1 MFTVHCWHSVSMAVT
16 SLTQISYRMISVSIS
31 VLSFIVAWQYANAI
45 TATIVLSVC
54 PSVTLVSCDKTV
66 ERIDFLDRI
75 LPSVNAGLCCNGI
88 HTARK
93 RITYLPRNLNF
104 LNSENLPFFFS
115 FFSSHHRCCNLMRVR
130 RSQVDDI
137 ERPTSFTAL
146 DHVTVAISGRTSQ
159 RSRACDYVKSFLCE
173 AV

>member
-104 LNSENLPFFFS
+104 LNSENLPFFFI
-115 FFSSHHRCCNLMRVR
+115 FFIPP
-130 RSQVDDI
+130 QVLQ
-137 ERPTSFTAL
+137 PNASA
-146 DHVTVAISGRTSQ
+146 TVASWWHWAPDFIYSAWPRYCRNK
-159 RSRACDYVKSFLCE
+159 RSHVAEKPRLWLC
-173 AV
+173 